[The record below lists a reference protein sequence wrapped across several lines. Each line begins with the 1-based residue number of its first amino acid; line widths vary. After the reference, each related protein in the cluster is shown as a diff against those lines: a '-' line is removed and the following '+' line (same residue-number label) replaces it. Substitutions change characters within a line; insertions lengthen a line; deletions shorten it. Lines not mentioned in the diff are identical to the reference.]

1 MIQHGLELRQDYIVT
16 VGHSRR
22 RDPPG
27 RFEFEPSDVVDRQY
41 GEARGGAAGSGRSR
55 RRGVALTENKRFL
68 V

>member
-1 MIQHGLELRQDYIVT
+1 MIQHGLEQRQDYIVT

-27 RFEFEPSDVVDRQY
+27 RFEFEPSDDVGRQY
-41 GEARGGAAGSGRSR
+41 GEARGGAAESGMGRQR
-55 RRGVALTENKRFL
+55 EVALRVNMRFL

>member
-27 RFEFEPSDVVDRQY
+27 RFEFEPSDVVGRQY
-41 GEARGGAAGSGRSR
+41 EEAHGAAESGMGRQR
-55 RRGVALTENKRFL
+55 EVALRVNKRFL